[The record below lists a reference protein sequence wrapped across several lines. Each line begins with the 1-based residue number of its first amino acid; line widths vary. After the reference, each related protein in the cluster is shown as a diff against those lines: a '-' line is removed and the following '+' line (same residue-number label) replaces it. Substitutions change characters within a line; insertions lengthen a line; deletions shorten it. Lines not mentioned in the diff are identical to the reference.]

1 MKKMFLLTISIFIS
15 VSFSD
20 EFVEA
25 TTTIGGYG
33 ELHWDMEGEAMDFHR
48 FIVFINHNFD
58 DRWAMKSEV
67 ELEHN
72 MAGASE
78 GGYIALEQAYITY
91 MANNWDFK
99 GGVILAPVG
108 IINETHEPPTFL
120 SVERPDYAKYIVPTT
135 WFGNGLQFNY
145 NLDDFRF
152 GVTMMEDIVGGYLS
166 NDGSEWDGGAAA
178 DGKYAFRSGRGK
190 GDDSHATDL
199 TKVLG
204 FSWIGME
211 GLKVAGSMTMNNM
224 PIFWDSDGE
233 ENWELID
240 ETIGLSLIEFNVQY
254 NNHNFVVVLESGS
267 GKFDMDEW
275 NNSVY
280 AATDAYCNNEN
291 YDNEAECVA
300 NMGNNSAWNPFEPGT
315 AAKAFEGMRLD
326 LGYNIGS
333 LLGDDCDLTLWTRMT
348 SWDSNSKLNDSESV
362 GEVSKSLF
370 GVTWKPKNNI
380 SFKMTMGTKDIEWTD
395 SNGAQSSSSD
405 VMNLGIG
412 YMF

>member
-145 NLDDFRF
+145 NLGDFGF
-152 GVTMMEDIVGGYLS
+152 GVTMMEDIVGGYLD
-166 NDGSEWDGGAAA
+166 NDGTGWDGGAAK

-204 FSWIGME
+204 FSWAGLE
-211 GLKVAGSMTMNNM
+211 GLKVAGSMAMNNM
-224 PIFWDSDGE
+224 PVFWDDGDD
-233 ENWELID
+233 WTLMD
-240 ETIGLSLIEFNVQY
+240 ESVGLSLTEFNIQY
-254 NNHNFVVVLESGS
+254 NNHNFVAVFETGNGEFEVDGWNTMYAGTTINHACGTNDVAQAGWEGTEAGCTETYS
-267 GKFDMDEW
+267 FDTITTMDQ
-275 NNSVY
+275 
-280 AATDAYCNNEN
+280 
-291 YDNEAECVA
+291 
-300 NMGNNSAWNPFEPGT
+300 
-315 AAKAFEGMRLD
+315 KAFKGMRLD

-348 SWDSNSKLNDSESV
+348 SWDSNTKVNDSKNV

-370 GVTWKPKNNI
+370 GITWKPKNNI